1 MNTSTPKFLV
11 EGIRLVSMCPICQND
26 KKTEAHVLKSDAQSG
41 LVHVTCGSCG
51 HALMAHLER
60 QQGGV
65 NCVGIVTDL
74 SLGDAR
80 QSMKREAVAV
90 DEVLAVH
97 EALTSGTF
105 VQSVLGPRCS

>member
-1 MNTSTPKFLV
+1 MNASTPKFLA
-11 EGIRLVSMCPICQND
+11 EGIKLVSVCPVCQED
-26 KKTEAHVLKSDAQSG
+26 TATEAHVLRSDRHSG
-41 LVHVTCGSCG
+41 LVHVACGTCG
-51 HALMAHLER
+51 HAMMAHLER
-60 QQGGV
+60 RQGGV

-74 SLGDAR
+74 SLCDAR
-80 QSMKREAVAV
+80 QSMRNDAVAV

>member
-1 MNTSTPKFLV
+1 MNASTPKFLA
-11 EGIRLVSMCPICQND
+11 EGIKLVSVCPVCQKD
-26 KKTEAHVLKSDAQSG
+26 TATEAHVLRADRTSG
-41 LVHVTCGSCG
+41 LVHVSCG
-51 HALMAHLER
+51 HCEHAMMAHLER

-74 SLGDAR
+74 SLTDAR
-80 QSMKREAVAV
+80 RSMRRPAVAV

-105 VQSVLGPRCS
+105 ADLLLEPRCS